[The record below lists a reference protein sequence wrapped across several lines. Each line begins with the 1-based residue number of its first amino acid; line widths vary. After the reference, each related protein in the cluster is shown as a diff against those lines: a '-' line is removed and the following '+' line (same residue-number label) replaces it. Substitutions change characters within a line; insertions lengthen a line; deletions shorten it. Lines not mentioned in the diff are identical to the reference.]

1 MNEIETLKKHN
12 FSFNKSYGQN
22 FIFDTNL
29 LKAIVMDSG
38 AEGKNVLEIGCG
50 AGTLTRQI
58 ALKAKKVVGY
68 EIDQNLKGVLDEN
81 LKGLDNVNIV
91 FKDIMKV
98 PMSEI
103 ESQFDGEYIV
113 VANLPYY
120 ITTPIIFK
128 FVEESS
134 NLTSLSIMVQKE
146 VGDRLTAK
154 PGSKDYGAITISLDY
169 RANVNVVRIVKRN
182 MFTPAPNVDSCVVK
196 IDFAKKYDIVDSH
209 LVDELIRCAFQNR
222 RKMFA
227 KNIKNLLHIDEKI
240 VLDAFKAVGIDQN
253 VRGEALATKQFVD
266 LSNQLCKLIKRP

>member
-29 LKAIVMDSG
+29 LKAIVVDSG

-68 EIDQNLKGVLDEN
+68 EIDQNLKNILSEN
-81 LKGLDNVNIV
+81 LSGLDNVNIV
-91 FKDIMKV
+91 FNDIMKV

-134 NLTSLSIMVQKE
+134 HLTSLSIMVQKE

-154 PGSKDYGAITISLDY
+154 PGNKDYGAVTVSLDY

-182 MFTPAPNVDSCVVK
+182 MFTPAPNVDSCVIK
-196 IDFAKKYDIVDSH
+196 IDFTKKYDIIDTR
-209 LVDELIRCAFQNR
+209 LLDELIRCAFQNR

-227 KNIKNLLHIDEKI
+227 KNIKNLLHIEENI
-240 VLDAFKAVGIDQN
+240 VKEAFEAVGIEPN
-253 VRGEALATKQFVD
+253 IRGEALSTNQFVS
-266 LSNQLCKLIKRP
+266 LSNQICKLIKRP